1 MINVNRYTP
10 LLILFLTIA
19 IAIIYR
25 SPVFLGLTV
34 LIIAL
39 SIYKG
44 FVTWPSFL
52 SNMRRRGEQL
62 PDIQVTDGLVISKD
76 RVIGVVSIEDVPFDY
91 RGFE

>member
-39 SIYKG
+39 LIYKG

-52 SNMRRRGEQL
+52 SNMLEKGRAIARHPG
-62 PDIQVTDGLVISKD
+62 DGWPSDLQ
-76 RVIGVVSIEDVPFDY
+76 G
-91 RGFE
+91 